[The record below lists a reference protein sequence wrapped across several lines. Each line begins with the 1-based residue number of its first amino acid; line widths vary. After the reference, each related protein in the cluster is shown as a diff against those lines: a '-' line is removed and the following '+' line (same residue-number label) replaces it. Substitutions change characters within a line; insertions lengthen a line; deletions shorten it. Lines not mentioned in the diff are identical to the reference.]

1 MSAHWMLTRAGTV
14 LCCIALLTAC
24 SSPPPRLYTIGIQDG
39 PSITDA
45 PKTIELRDVAL
56 AGYLDRPQIVR
67 SSDGYRLEVMANDTW
82 GEPLGG
88 MVGRVLSIEL
98 AQRLSGSNVYSG
110 RSAIAAMAD
119 AVVEVNI
126 QRMDV
131 GGDGKLILLAQ
142 VAVKFRSKPQPVA
155 RTFTIS
161 KPLAD
166 VSTAT
171 EVAAISAAIG
181 ELADG
186 LALMLQ
192 Q

>member
-1 MSAHWMLTRAGTV
+1 MLTRAGTV
-14 LCCIALLTAC
+14 LCCVALLTAC

-39 PSITDA
+39 PNITGA

-67 SSDGYRLEVMANDTW
+67 SSDSYRLEVMANDTW

-98 AQRLSGSNVYSG
+98 AQRLSASNVYSG

-155 RTFTIS
+155 RTFTIG

-181 ELADG
+181 ELADE
-186 LALMLQ
+186 LALMLRQ
-192 Q
+192 